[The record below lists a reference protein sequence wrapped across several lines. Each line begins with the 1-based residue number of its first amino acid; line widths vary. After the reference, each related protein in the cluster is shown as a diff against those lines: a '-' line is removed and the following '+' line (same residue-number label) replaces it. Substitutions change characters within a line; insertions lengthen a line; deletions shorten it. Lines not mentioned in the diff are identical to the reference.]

1 MMVRALMVIGLLA
14 TLSACTSMQAPT
26 ETGRGTYKIGKPYVI
41 EGATYY
47 PQEDYSYDET
57 GIASWYGPGFHG
69 RYTANGEV
77 FDEDQ
82 LTAAHRTLPMP
93 SLVRVTNLDNGKS
106 AVVRVNDRGPFARG
120 RIIDMSKR
128 GSEILGFKSNGTAK
142 VRVQI
147 LADES
152 RAIADAAREKGTY
165 RSAAGEGEQPRSA
178 PVEKVA
184 AQSLDEVPSAVD
196 SSISTGEPVAVPSKA
211 EVAGIEKAEM
221 GGRFMPPAKATT
233 VAVPATTNVYVQ
245 AGAFT
250 KQANALRLAEQLS
263 HIGKVEISE
272 MDVGGTHFFRV
283 RLPATSVDIADKILS
298 QVIGSGQKSAK
309 IIVDR

>member
-1 MMVRALMVIGLLA
+1 MMMRALFMVAMLL
-14 TLSACTSMQAPT
+14 TLNACTSVQAPT
-26 ETGRGTYKIGKPYVI
+26 EGRGSYKVGAPYVI

-69 RYTANGEV
+69 RYTANGEI

-128 GSEILGFKSNGTAK
+128 SAEVLGFKSNGTAK

-152 RAIADAAREKGTY
+152 RAIAEAAREKGTY
-165 RSAAGEGEQPRSA
+165 KVASSGDGELPRSA
-178 PVEKVA
+178 PVEKVS
-184 AQSLDEVPSAVD
+184 AQSLENTPGVD
-196 SSISTGEPVAVPSKA
+196 SSISNGEPLSVPSKA
-211 EVAGIEKAEM
+211 DVAKIEKAEA
-221 GGRFMPPAKATT
+221 GGRFLPPAKATT
-233 VAVPATTNVYVQ
+233 VAVPANTNIYVQ

-250 KQANALRLAEQLS
+250 KQANATRLAEQLAG
-263 HIGKVEISE
+263 IGKAEISE
-272 MDVGGTHFFRV
+272 ADVNGLKFFRV
-283 RLPATSVDIADKILS
+283 RLPAGTVDAADKILG
-298 QVIGSGQKSAK
+298 QVIGAGQKGAK